1 MINSPIVTHVLYQWL
16 QNYPSLSRASSPS
29 PDEVLDFIIG
39 IYTLERVGIGHNSKE
54 VRAAA
59 AQCSVLDLFGM
70 SPHAF
75 LHRCLPVHV
84 SAVSALP
91 PPAISYRDHSNALTC
106 CFHTDKVGINIK
118 VDLSSVLPPPS

>member
-1 MINSPIVTHVLYQWL
+1 M
-16 QNYPSLSRASSPS
+16 
-29 PDEVLDFIIG
+29 G
-39 IYTLERVGIGHNSKE
+39 IYTLERVGIGHDSKE

-106 CFHTDKVGINIK
+106 YFYTDKVGINIK

>member
-1 MINSPIVTHVLYQWL
+1 VLYQL
-16 QNYPSLSRASSPS
+16 QNYPFLSRASSPS
-29 PDEVLDFIIG
+29 PDEVLDFIMG
-39 IYTLERVGIGHNSKE
+39 IYTLERVGIGHD
-54 VRAAA
+54 
-59 AQCSVLDLFGM
+59 SVLDLFGV

-106 CFHTDKVGINIK
+106 YFYTDKVGINIK